1 MNKKGI
7 SAVVATIL
15 IILIVVIGVGIV
27 WKVILPLFAE
37 LEFLSYSDVK
47 LNIVFQG
54 YTIYDFDENFA
65 FVQIQRGADNVNV
78 TGLEIGFNFDGTTK
92 TYQTTVVPEPGGKHV
107 YKFNFTNDSIYGI
120 PQGVAPK
127 KVTVA
132 PIFVYNNKIRLGKIL
147 DEKPMPSGKI
157 HLSSEEWINANLEAA
172 ENIVVIHLGPSN
184 EPGTPVN
191 DIGDEVKCV
200 GGEVEY
206 NGGCAIE
213 IDNCGVLN
221 RVGAVY
227 ILNKS
232 IDEKFNE
239 NCFNIVSDDII
250 LDGNGY
256 SVNLDENYHAIYVN
270 GRDNIT
276 IKNFN
281 YLHAR
286 SGWYGGGCGIYFE
299 NTNNSLIS
307 NISDLAGM
315 AGLSLSN
322 SNKNKILYISNV
334 GGWSGI
340 IADSGSSFNN
350 LSYINITFYFPYFG
364 IAINGDYNFVSEII
378 ATSRQ
383 GEAGIRLI
391 GSHNILRNV
400 KVYSTMRGISNGY
413 YSTSGGINNSI
424 YGSYLCSNSKYDV
437 SCSENTLAGEG
448 NTCSLVDDSCSGFV
462 CDFPCP

>member
-1 MNKKGI
+1 
-7 SAVVATIL
+7 
-15 IILIVVIGVGIV
+15 
-27 WKVILPLFAE
+27 
-37 LEFLSYSDVK
+37 
-47 LNIVFQG
+47 
-54 YTIYDFDENFA
+54 
-65 FVQIQRGADNVNV
+65 
-78 TGLEIGFNFDGTTK
+78 
-92 TYQTTVVPEPGGKHV
+92 
-107 YKFNFTNDSIYGI
+107 
-120 PQGVAPK
+120 
-127 KVTVA
+127 
-132 PIFVYNNKIRLGKIL
+132 
-147 DEKPMPSGKI
+147 
-157 HLSSEEWINANLEAA
+157 
-172 ENIVVIHLGPSN
+172 
-184 EPGTPVN
+184 
-191 DIGDEVKCV
+191 
-200 GGEVEY
+200 
-206 NGGCAIE
+206 
-213 IDNCGVLN
+213 
-221 RVGAVY
+221 
-227 ILNKS
+227 
-232 IDEKFNE
+232 
-239 NCFNIVSDDII
+239 
-250 LDGNGY
+250 
-256 SVNLDENYHAIYVN
+256 
-270 GRDNIT
+270 
-276 IKNFN
+276 
-281 YLHAR
+281 
-286 SGWYGGGCGIYFE
+286 
-299 NTNNSLIS
+299 
-307 NISDLAGM
+307 M